1 MGRAVLGL
9 NRSLALLTGLVL
21 LGLGL
26 ATAAWGAGW
35 LVEVWTSAP
44 RTLQL
49 KTATDAFATTWWPWA
64 AGIGGAV
71 LVLLGSWWLLAH
83 LPRRGVGL
91 LPLPGSGDGGRLLI
105 DPAGAASTAA
115 DVLGDTA
122 GVRSS
127 SSRVLRDRGQLVVEL
142 RATVEPSADLTS
154 VVAATDAVSAD
165 LQQVLGRDDARA
177 RVRLTVARRGRTP
190 SRVH

>member
-9 NRSLALLTGLVL
+9 DRVLTLLTGIVLLV
-21 LGLGL
+21 LGLG
-26 ATAAWGAGW
+26 AAGWGAGW

-49 KTATDAFATTWWPWA
+49 RTATDAFALSWWPWA
-64 AGIGGAV
+64 AGIAGAV
-71 LVLLGSWWLLAH
+71 LVLLGLWWLLAH
-83 LPRRGVGL
+83 LPRRGVGM
-91 LPLPGSGDGGRLLI
+91 LPLPGSGKEGRLLI
-105 DPAGAASTAA
+105 DPSGAASTAA
-115 DVLGDTA
+115 DVLADTP

-142 RATVEPSADLTS
+142 KAVVEPTADLSS
-154 VVAATDAVSAD
+154 VIGATDAVTAD

-177 RVRLTVARRGRTP
+177 RVRLAVARRGRTA
-190 SRVH
+190 SRVR